1 VSISGLNFQVI
12 GGGNSSISF
21 QIVKTTGNGVR
32 IVFEGAKDAGEQH
45 AGSTAA
51 SRFAP
56 AAAAARSKRVLDAL
70 ILCRWGKT
78 S

>member
-1 VSISGLNFQVI
+1 MAKYRGPGFAYLFSGLNFQVI

-32 IVFEGAKDAGEQH
+32 IGFEGAKDAGEQQ

-51 SRFAP
+51 SIYAP
-56 AAAAARSKRVLDAL
+56 AAAGRV
-70 ILCRWGKT
+70 
-78 S
+78 